1 MKTYNITYIPPK
13 PKMALS
19 EVVYFY
25 MLSLVPKGRLTRR
38 EDIEKYLAEKY
49 GVYHVEF
56 ERPVKFDIDYWCD
69 LVNKIPFHREV
80 SSYGYTDEINCNKL
94 SKEGF
99 EFDISKTPTG
109 RTKIKVKEY
118 KKYLVNFKND
128 IQIDINI
135 LNRINVEEIF
145 EANNMW

>member
-13 PKMALS
+13 PKMVLS

-25 MLSLVPKGRLTRR
+25 ILSLVPKGRLTRR
-38 EDIEKYLAEKY
+38 EDIEKCLAEKY
-49 GVYHVEF
+49 GVNYVEF
-56 ERPVKFDIDYWCD
+56 ERPINFDNDYWCGLND
-69 LVNKIPFHREV
+69 KIPFHREV
-80 SSYGYTDEINCNKL
+80 SAYGYTDEINCNKL

-118 KKYLVNFKND
+118 KEYLVNFKND

-135 LNRINVEEIF
+135 LNRINVEENF
-145 EANNMW
+145 EADNM